1 MIKYSTLL
9 INELRIVTST
19 FFLAFI
25 LFVTVMVIMAVG
37 YLFQR
42 KRIGGSCGGLDALGI
57 EKACDCD
64 KPCAKKRAR
73 LRNERRLN
81 VEVLED

>member
-1 MIKYSTLL
+1 MD
-9 INELRIVTST
+9 T
-19 FFLAFI
+19 FILAFA
-25 LFVTVMVIMAVG
+25 LFAIVIIIMAVG
-37 YLFQR
+37 YIFQR
-42 KRIGGSCGGLDALGI
+42 KTIGGSCGGLDALGI

-81 VEVLED
+81 VQIIED

>member
-1 MIKYSTLL
+1 MD
-9 INELRIVTST
+9 T
-19 FFLAFI
+19 FVLAFVIFAIVI
-25 LFVTVMVIMAVG
+25 LIMAVG
-37 YLFQR
+37 YIFQQ
-42 KRIGGSCGGLDALGI
+42 KKIGGSCGGLDALGI

-81 VEVLED
+81 VQIIED

>member
-1 MIKYSTLL
+1 MS
-9 INELRIVTST
+9 ST
-19 FFLAFI
+19 FLLAFI
-25 LFVTVMVIMAVG
+25 LFLSVIVIMAVG
-37 YLFQR
+37 YLFQQ
-42 KRIGGSCGGLDALGI
+42 KRVSGSCGGLDALGI

-81 VEVLED
+81 VEILED

>member
-1 MIKYSTLL
+1 MD
-9 INELRIVTST
+9 T
-19 FFLAFI
+19 FIFAFI
-25 LFVTVMVIMAVG
+25 LFAVVILIMAVG
-37 YLFQR
+37 FIFQR
-42 KRIGGSCGGLDALGI
+42 KKIGGSCGGLDALGI

-81 VEVLED
+81 IEIIED

>member
-1 MIKYSTLL
+1 M
-9 INELRIVTST
+9 ST
-19 FFLAFI
+19 FLFAFALFGAVI
-25 LFVTVMVIMAVG
+25 LIMAVG
-37 YLFQR
+37 YIFQQ
-42 KRIGGSCGGLDALGI
+42 KRISGSCGGLDALGI

-81 VEVLED
+81 IQILED

>member
-1 MIKYSTLL
+1 MSSTLL
-9 INELRIVTST
+9 LA
-19 FFLAFI
+19 FFLFI
-25 LFVTVMVIMAVG
+25 AVMIIMAVG
-37 YLFQR
+37 YLFQQ
-42 KRIGGSCGGLDALGI
+42 KRISGSCGGLDALGI

-81 VEVLED
+81 IEVLED